1 MEIHQIIP
9 ILVTLGLAW
18 SGFLVGLIRW
28 LQSKNENENKE
39 SLSQRLTAIKE
50 NAEKDDQA
58 LSQRLAAVEDSV
70 SKQDAALLQRL
81 GSIEASISGMRSEF
95 ASMPR
100 SYVLKDDC
108 RRQEDQVLSALAM
121 INRKL
126 DELAKEVKK

>member
-9 ILVTLGLAW
+9 IIVTLGLAW
-18 SGFLVGLIRW
+18 SGFLVGVIRW
-28 LQSKNENENKE
+28 LQSKNEE
-39 SLSQRLTAIKE
+39 
-50 NAEKDDQA
+50 A
-58 LSQRLAAVEDSV
+58 LSRRL
-70 SKQDAALLQRL
+70 DAIEK
-81 GSIEASISGMRSEF
+81 SIAEIRADWAG
-95 ASMPR
+95 MPR

>member
-28 LQSKNENENKE
+28 LQGKNENENKE
-39 SLSQRLTAIKE
+39 ALSQRLIAIKENAAKDDDALSQRLTAVE
-50 NAEKDDQA
+50 N
-58 LSQRLAAVEDSV
+58 SIN
-70 SKQDAALLQRL
+70 KQDEALLQRL
-81 GSIEASISGMRSEF
+81 GSIEASLTGMRAEF
-95 ASMPR
+95 AAMPR

-126 DELAKEVKK
+126 DELAKRG